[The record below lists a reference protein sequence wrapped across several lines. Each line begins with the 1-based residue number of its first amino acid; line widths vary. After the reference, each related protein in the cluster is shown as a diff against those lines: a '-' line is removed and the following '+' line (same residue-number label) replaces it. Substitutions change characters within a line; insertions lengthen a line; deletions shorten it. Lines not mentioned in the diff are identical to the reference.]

1 MGEST
6 HAISFTYKVVCMSL
20 GSSFNRLWSASI
32 LSNLADG
39 LAMTAFPLLAISLTK
54 DPVLISITGALVM
67 LPWLLFAVPIGAIV
81 DSVNRK
87 YIVAGA
93 NAMRS
98 LIAATLSL
106 TIIFDV
112 VNIYWLF
119 LIIFLV
125 GICEVFADTAS
136 QTVLPA
142 VVDKEKLEVANSR
155 MEITHTI
162 VQGFVGAPTGA
173 LIYVVAIAAPFIANS
188 VGFFVAAL
196 ISLTIP
202 LHFVKTERE
211 SGKTGFS
218 ALREDMRSGI
228 SFLWNHKEL
237 RRLVL
242 TTSAI
247 GIGFSFATSTQIL
260 FAVDLLKLDP
270 KYFGLVMSALAGASL
285 IGAFLAPKSAEKFGR
300 GSVLRAAMVT
310 STALTFATAFSPN
323 LWFYIGLSLLGA
335 FSIVH
340 WNIVLMATYQRLIP
354 QEIYGRVHGTRRT
367 LVWGSMPIAS
377 LLGGFVAKIDLRLP
391 FVLGGAFALILAVS
405 NSRFIKSVGDAGA
418 QSLEPEV
425 TT

>member
-1 MGEST
+1 
-6 HAISFTYKVVCMSL
+6 MSL
-20 GSSFNRLWSASI
+20 GSPFNRLWSASI
-32 LSNLADG
+32 FSNLADG

-98 LIAATLSL
+98 LIAAVLSI
-106 TIIFDV
+106 TIIFEV
-112 VNIYWLF
+112 INIYWLF
-119 LIIFLV
+119 VIIFVV

-142 VVDKEKLEVANSR
+142 VVEKEKLEVANSR
-155 MEITHTI
+155 MEMTHTI
-162 VQGFVGAPTGA
+162 IQGFVGAPIGG
-173 LIYVVAIAAPFIANS
+173 LIYVVAISAPFIANS
-188 VGFFVAAL
+188 VGFFFAAV

-202 LHFVKTERE
+202 LHFVKAERE
-211 SGKTGFS
+211 SGKTGFP
-218 ALREDMRSGI
+218 ALREDMKIGI
-228 SFLWNHKEL
+228 SFLWGHKEL

-260 FAVDLLKLDP
+260 FAVDLMKLDP
-270 KYFGLVMSALAGASL
+270 KFFGLVMSAMAGFSL
-285 IGAFLAPKSAEKFGR
+285 IGAFFAPKSAKKYGR
-300 GSVLRAAMVT
+300 GRVLRFAMIT
-310 STALTFATAFSPN
+310 STAVTFATAFSPN
-323 LWFYIGLSLLGA
+323 LWFYLTFALIGA

-354 QEIYGRVHGTRRT
+354 QEIYGRVHGARRT

-377 LLGGFVAKIDLRLP
+377 LLGGFVAKLNLRLP
-391 FVLGGAFALILAVS
+391 FVIGGAVALLLALLS
-405 NSRFIKSVGDAGA
+405 SRFIKSVGDSGA
-418 QSLEPEV
+418 AELEEV
-425 TT
+425 DSSSEK

>member
-1 MGEST
+1 
-6 HAISFTYKVVCMSL
+6 
-20 GSSFNRLWSASI
+20 
-32 LSNLADG
+32 
-39 LAMTAFPLLAISLTK
+39 
-54 DPVLISITGALVM
+54 
-67 LPWLLFAVPIGAIV
+67 
-81 DSVNRK
+81 
-87 YIVAGA
+87 
-93 NAMRS
+93 MRS

-162 VQGFVGAPTGA
+162 VQGFVGAPIGA

-405 NSRFIKSVGDAGA
+405 NSRFIKSVGDSGA
-418 QSLEPEV
+418 AELEEV
-425 TT
+425 DSSGGK

>member
-1 MGEST
+1 
-6 HAISFTYKVVCMSL
+6 MSL

-67 LPWLLFAVPIGAIV
+67 LPWLLFAVPVGAIV

-87 YIVAGA
+87 YVVAGA
-93 NAMRS
+93 NATRS
-98 LIAATLSL
+98 LIAAGLSL
-106 TIIFDV
+106 TIVFDV
-112 VNIYWLF
+112 INIYWLF
-119 LIIFLV
+119 LIIFMV

-155 MEITHTI
+155 MEMTHTI
-162 VQGFVGAPTGA
+162 IQGFVGAPIGG
-173 LIYVVAIAAPFIANS
+173 LIYAIAVAAPFIANS
-188 VGFFVAAL
+188 VGFFFAAL
-196 ISLTIP
+196 ISVTIP
-202 LHFVKTERE
+202 LHFVKVERE
-211 SGKTGFS
+211 SGKTGFP
-218 ALREDMRSGI
+218 ALREDMRVGI
-228 SFLWNHKEL
+228 SFLFNHKEL

-247 GIGFSFATSTQIL
+247 GFGFSFATSTQIL
-260 FAVDLLKLDP
+260 FAVDLLHLDP
-270 KYFGLVMSALAGASL
+270 KFFGVVMSAMAAFSL
-285 IGAFLAPKSAEKFGR
+285 LGAFLAPKSAAKFGR
-300 GSVLRAAMVT
+300 GRVLRAAMIT
-310 STALTFATAFSPN
+310 STGLTFITAFSPN
-323 LWFYIGLSLLGA
+323 LWFYIGFSLFGA

-377 LLGGFVAKIDLRLP
+377 LLGGFVAKQGLRLP
-391 FVLGGAFALILAVS
+391 FIIGGAFALFLAVAS
-405 NSRFIKSVGDAGA
+405 SRFIKSVGDSGA
-418 QSLEPEV
+418 AELEEV
-425 TT
+425 DSSSER